1 MLLKLILK
9 LNYNYKKLV
18 MENEKKCCKNIN
30 LKPYTFTEK
39 AVDSCLKGFDK
50 PQLGSVSRNHH
61 EDHCEECAL
70 LCLPLTIV
78 ADILCYVPMCLGY
91 YQVKK

>member
-1 MLLKLILK
+1 MKTQ
-9 LNYNYKKLV
+9 
-18 MENEKKCCKNIN
+18 ERCCEKIN
-30 LKPYTFTEK
+30 LTPYTFTCK
-39 AVDSCLKGFDK
+39 AYDSCCNGFDK
-50 PQLGSVSRNHH
+50 PQLGSESRNHH

-70 LCLPLTIV
+70 VCLPLTIV